1 MSELAILLAG
11 CEENPGVLADYLEE
25 HHGLTAV
32 PALLRMSGPP
42 PERKENHRAGALDDA
57 GLSPDVFVW
66 LAVAQQGAE
75 LGFYAHPE
83 TGPWTQVL
91 FWRRSTT
98 GDYTKAVEAAR
109 AELRKLPAP

>member
-11 CEENPGVLADYLEE
+11 CEEDPGVLADYLEE

-42 PERKENHRAGALDDA
+42 PEKKQSYSVPTLDDA
-57 GLSPDVFVW
+57 GLGPDVFVW
-66 LAVAQQGAE
+66 LALDQPGAE

-83 TGPWTQVL
+83 TGPWSRIV

-98 GDYTKAVEAAR
+98 GEYTKIVEAAR
-109 AELRKLPAP
+109 AELRTLPPP